1 MLDSMNE
8 IKQTLIKNGFIGDI
22 EDSAE
27 AKEKYSH
34 DASMFEIK
42 PQLIIAPKTA
52 KDVQIAVALVAK
64 QKKKD
69 ASLSLTARSAG
80 TDMSGAAI
88 NDSIIIDFN
97 RYLTKLISVDSKKA
111 VVQPGMFFRDFDAET
126 AKHEAL
132 LPSFPASRDLCSV
145 GGMINNN
152 SGGEKS
158 LEYGKTEL
166 YVPSLQF
173 VFADG
178 IERTVKPLTRTQLV
192 AKMAQKDFEG
202 KVYKDLFE
210 LIEAN
215 YDEIK
220 AAKPHVSKNSTGYKL
235 WDIWDRETGI
245 FDLTQAIIGGQGT
258 LGLVTEGTFKLVP
271 RTKHSGLLVLFLHD
285 IDDLGDLIPK
295 VMAHKPATFEGFDD
309 ATLWLAIK
317 FMPSF
322 LKMLGPVRFIHLLLT
337 LIPDGFQML
346 RGFPKLV
353 LMVEFTGDTEHE
365 VRTKIKA
372 LHRDLAH
379 LKARY
384 EINGFEE
391 DPTEGASE
399 KFWIMRRYSFQL
411 LRSKVKD
418 KHTAPFID
426 DLIVNPEY
434 LSEFFPKIRKIIKK
448 YQLLATIAGH
458 MGDGNFHIIPLM
470 KLEDPKDRKKL
481 LPAMRE
487 VNELVL
493 HYKGSLSGEHNDGL
507 VRGPWLEEMYGKHI
521 VKLFR
526 DTKNIFDP
534 DGIFNPH
541 KKANADWDYSYSHIR
556 DHF

>member
-1 MLDSMNE
+1 MEE
-8 IKQTLIKNGFIGDI
+8 IKQTLIKNGFTGDI

-27 AKEKYSH
+27 AIEKYSH

-42 PQLIIAPKTA
+42 PQLVIAPKTS
-52 KDVQIAVALVAK
+52 KDVQTAVALVAK
-64 QKKKD
+64 QKKTHKD
-69 ASLSLTARSAG
+69 LSLTARSAG
-80 TDMSGAAI
+80 TCMSGGAI
-88 NDSIIIDFN
+88 NDSIIVDFN
-97 RYLTKLISVDSKKA
+97 RYLTKLISVDSKQA
-111 VVQPGMFFRDFDAET
+111 VVQPGMFFRDFDIET

-178 IERTVKPLTRTQLV
+178 IERTVKPLTRTQLIK
-192 AKMAQKDFEG
+192 KMAQKDFEG
-202 KVYKDLFE
+202 KVYKELFE

-295 VMAHKPATFEGFDD
+295 VMAHNPATFEGFDD

-322 LKMLGPVRFIHLLLT
+322 LNMLGPIRFIHLLLT

-353 LMVEFTGDTEHE
+353 LMVEFTGDSEHE

-448 YQLLATIAGH
+448 YKLLATIAGH

-470 KLEDPKDRKKL
+470 KLEDPNDRKKL

-507 VRGPWLEEMYGKHI
+507 VRGPWLEEMYGKHM

-526 DTKNIFDP
+526 DTKDIFDP

-556 DHF
+556 EHF